1 MCPSPQKGRQE
12 KVFTQ
17 PHLRQ
22 INENHCLPWNLPSP
36 DGHPCCNP
44 LEQHEFFK
52 TFGGLGTSEVAVA
65 SEAAGPVCLP
75 DCAGTV
81 YSARVTTAP
90 FRRCDAANMGL
101 SRLCK
106 PSSLGD
112 GDGPVPQKWGGAVV
126 DAYKNSPAGKMPEYI
141 SEVVKRT

>member
-1 MCPSPQKGRQE
+1 MYS
-12 KVFTQ
+12 
-17 PHLRQ
+17 
-22 INENHCLPWNLPSP
+22 
-36 DGHPCCNP
+36 
-44 LEQHEFFK
+44 
-52 TFGGLGTSEVAVA
+52 TSRGAAAA
-65 SEAAGPVCLP
+65 SEAGPACLP

-112 GDGPVPQKWGGAVV
+112 GPVPQKWRGAVV
-126 DAYKNSPAGKMPEYI
+126 DAYKNSPAGNMPEYI
-141 SEVVKRT
+141 SEVVQSTQGCMVKRW